1 VRFILDDEQRALH
14 DAVATLLSRHAG
26 ADRMRGLG
34 GDQPTYDDDL
44 ERELHDSG
52 FAHCFSDPDTGPL
65 EAALVVE
72 AVAESLGV
80 VSAGATCLIAPA
92 LLPVTPRGP
101 IAILAAGRSGPA
113 RYLADAGTVL
123 VIGADEVSRIDDHH
137 GGERVS
143 SAYGYPMG
151 RLGTGTETVLDGVLP
166 DRALAWWR
174 VSIALELVGTMRAAL
189 QHSLTYTTERQQFG
203 RSISSF
209 QAVQHRLAECT
220 VLAEGSRWLALEAAS
235 NAAPT
240 EAAAVAITYA
250 TTAARRIMQE
260 THQFAGAM
268 GFTKEFDLHLWTM
281 RIPALVR
288 EAESVSSPARA
299 VAESRWALRGG

>member
-1 VRFILDDEQRALH
+1 MRFVLDDEQRALH
-14 DAVATLLSRHAG
+14 DAVATLLSRRAG
-26 ADRMRGLG
+26 TSRMRDLG
-34 GDQPTYDDDL
+34 GDQPAYDDDL
-44 ERELHDSG
+44 ERELHESG
-52 FAHCFSDPDTGPL
+52 FADCFSDPDTGPL

-80 VSAGATCLIAPA
+80 VSVGAACLIAPA
-92 LLPVTPRGP
+92 LLPATPPGP
-101 IAILAAGRSGPA
+101 IAILAGGRSGPA
-113 RYLADAGTVL
+113 RYLADARTVL
-123 VIGADEVSRIDDHH
+123 VIGTEDVRRIDGHT

-151 RLGTGTETVLDGVLP
+151 RLGTGTETVLESVLP

-189 QHSLTYTTERQQFG
+189 QHSLTYTVERQQFG
-203 RSISSF
+203 RSIASF

-220 VLAEGSRWLALEAAS
+220 VLAEGSRWLALEAAG

-240 EAAAVAITYA
+240 EVAAVAVTHA
-250 TTAARRIMQE
+250 SAAARRILRE

-288 EAESVSSPARA
+288 EAESVSSPAQA
-299 VAESRWALRGG
+299 VAASRWALRTG